1 MPSTGRST
9 KLCVTFG
16 EGCVVD
22 FDHIFGRVSAAYEIG
37 YAGIFESDGHMR
49 MFIQTSCKAV
59 RMSPT
64 TVYGICGES
73 AIVSDV
79 SSFHKVW
86 GKAIDERGSIRQTG
100 RSKDKPKCINEHG
113 EEDTSHITVE
123 MLIEMVGTKEEAL
136 ERMSAFYT
144 TEAINHQV
152 YNRWKIL
159 RQCQKDKK
167 LRDNELQDSDF
178 YVFDGYKF
186 LANYSPTYYEDS
198 DCEENTEIK
207 DVLQEEFL
215 LQANIIHQYVSVVDK
230 FEKLLYENVMNSNVK
245 ASTSL
250 GYFQYFQDSYWV
262 SQRVSDYYLN
272 TVIRNR
278 VLTIS
283 TVVDRLGRNMSP
295 FLAGQLN
302 GMFRAYSKVLE
313 AKQMQEQMVRQ
324 SIINA
329 QNQTRKYKST
339 PLK

>member
-1 MPSTGRST
+1 
-9 KLCVTFG
+9 
-16 EGCVVD
+16 
-22 FDHIFGRVSAAYEIG
+22 
-37 YAGIFESDGHMR
+37 
-49 MFIQTSCKAV
+49 
-59 RMSPT
+59 MSPT
-64 TVYGICGES
+64 KIYDICGES

-79 SSFHKVW
+79 SSFHEVS
-86 GKAIDERGSIRQTG
+86 GEVVDERGSIRQTG

-123 MLIEMVGTKEEAL
+123 MLIEMVGTKEESL

-159 RQCQKDKK
+159 RQCQKRKK
-167 LRDNELQDSDF
+167 QGDNEVQDSDF

-198 DCEENTEIK
+198 DCEENAEIK
-207 DVLQEEFL
+207 DVLHEDFL
-215 LQANIIHQYVSVVDK
+215 LQANILHQYVSVVDK
-230 FEKLLYENVMNSNVK
+230 FEKLLYANVMNSNVK

-250 GYFQYFQDSYWV
+250 GYFQYFQDNYWV
-262 SQRVSDYYLN
+262 SQRVSDHYFN

-278 VLTIS
+278 VLTINS
-283 TVVDRLGRNMSP
+283 VVDRLGANMSP

-302 GMFRAYSKVLE
+302 GMFRAYPNTLE
-313 AKQMQEQMVRQ
+313 EKQMQEEMIRQ

-339 PLK
+339 SLK